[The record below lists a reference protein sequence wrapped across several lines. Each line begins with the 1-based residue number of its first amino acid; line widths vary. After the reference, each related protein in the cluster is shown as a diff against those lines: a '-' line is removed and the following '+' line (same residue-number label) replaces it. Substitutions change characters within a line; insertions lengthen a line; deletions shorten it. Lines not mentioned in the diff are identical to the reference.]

1 MQGRN
6 PSPPRA
12 VPSGAHPPQPPC
24 RGRLPAGSTP
34 VLVILP
40 LDLDFTSGTQFPSP
54 CQVRQDGYSG
64 LGWLSSFPSKLGCG
78 QHLPEGRPDE
88 DAWGSVAYLSPA
100 RAFFC
105 DTRCKQLAERL
116 QVTAQNWNV
125 VSPPVTRSPG
135 ASTSHRHRHPH
146 GGSSSVIVRLAHH
159 TGSAV
164 APAVAGT
171 PMLRGLSAPGA
182 PAGPASSPLLG
193 VQDDSLATS
202 SALCSLLGS
211 SSYLPLAWK
220 LSPHRLSRSCSRTAV
235 PPVVQSRSRGF
246 RPAKDEARLCA
257 HSQVREA
264 SCLCCGL

>member
-125 VSPPVTRSPG
+125 VSLPVTRSPG

-146 GGSSSVIVRLAHH
+146 RGQF
-159 TGSAV
+159 
-164 APAVAGT
+164 
-171 PMLRGLSAPGA
+171 LRHCQTCP
-182 PAGPASSPLLG
+182 
-193 VQDDSLATS
+193 
-202 SALCSLLGS
+202 
-211 SSYLPLAWK
+211 
-220 LSPHRLSRSCSRTAV
+220 PHWLRR
-235 PPVVQSRSRGF
+235 
-246 RPAKDEARLCA
+246 
-257 HSQVREA
+257 A
-264 SCLCCGL
+264 SCRGRDSRAQGSVCSWGPSRPCVLPSPGGPG